1 MNKNSLKV
9 IQFIIG
15 VLGLLLT
22 YLKQDESDESFNI
35 SDYER

>member
-1 MNKNSLKV
+1 MNKNSWKV

-22 YLKQDESDESFNI
+22 YLKQDDESDESLN
-35 SDYER
+35 SPDYE